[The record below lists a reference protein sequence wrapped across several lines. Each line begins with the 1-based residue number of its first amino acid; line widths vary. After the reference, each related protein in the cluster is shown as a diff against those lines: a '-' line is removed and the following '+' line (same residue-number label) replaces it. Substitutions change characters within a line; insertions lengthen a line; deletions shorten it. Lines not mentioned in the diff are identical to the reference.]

1 MKIYYLQMMK
11 ISFKLYCE
19 WTKFDKVIQNNK
31 AVIAT
36 MFRNNNCSMKCVMM
50 NFYKCND
57 KYILY
62 YYTTN

>member
-1 MKIYYLQMMK
+1 MK

-62 YYTTN
+62 Y